1 MAKRSPLAIFL
12 MLGAILAFFIGVALL
27 ILPMVGEDGIWAKN
41 NKVGVVEVVGV
52 ITDAKATLKNL
63 KKFRENAGIKAVVIR
78 INSPGGAVGPSQEIL
93 EEINRTRQKKKV
105 VASMGTVAAS
115 GGYYIAS
122 GADVIV
128 ANPGTLT
135 GSIGVIM
142 NFANVEKLTEKLG
155 IDLFNLHAGKF
166 KDVGSPFR
174 SMSPVEKEYL
184 QKLLDNVHEQFIVDV
199 ARGRHMLAH
208 QVREVA
214 DGRVFTGEI
223 AKNLGLVDRL
233 GDLQDAI
240 DLAGRLGGIKGKV
253 EVVYPPKEKLSLFS
267 LLLGNDPE
275 ELLKTWLGPAAAVPA
290 YLFSPGR

>member
-1 MAKRSPLAIFL
+1 MAKRSPLFVLL
-12 MLGAILAFFIGVALL
+12 MLGAIMAFFIGVALL
-27 ILPMVGEDGIWAKN
+27 ILPMTGKAGFLAKS

-52 ITDAKATLKNL
+52 ITDSKATLNHL
-63 KKFRENAGIKAVVIR
+63 KKFRENEAIKAIVVR

-93 EEINRTRQKKKV
+93 EEIIKTRQKKKV

-122 GADVIV
+122 GADIIM

-142 NFANVEKLTEKLG
+142 NFTNIEKLTQKLG

-166 KDVGSPFR
+166 KDVGSPTR
-174 SMSPVEKEYL
+174 PMTPVEREYL

-199 ARGRHMLAH
+199 ARGRQMLAH
-208 QVREVA
+208 KVREVA
-214 DGRVFTGEI
+214 DGRVFTGEV
-223 AKNLGLVDRL
+223 AKNLGLVDQL
-233 GDLQDAI
+233 GNLPDAI
-240 DLAGRLGGIKGKV
+240 ELAGRLGGIKGKIDP
-253 EVVYPPKEKLSLFS
+253 VYLPKEKISILS

-275 ELLKTWLGPAAAVPA
+275 EILESLLGAASAVPA
-290 YLFSPGR
+290 YLFTPGR